1 MKRLISWFK
10 KLFLPLVFIHCCT
23 VSVCLSACLAAVP
36 VRRSTRLSIFVVF
49 LFHLS
54 YIQPNIKRQNLC
66 IRSCNDGST
75 KSRQRIPTEWSF
87 RLIRWM
93 DFRRWLLFEPDN
105 PNFKIVGGFPTRIY
119 LRGAPRPVR
128 CGQKLIQSGQKIA
141 RRPITSKF
149 NSGIN
154 AKTEKKR
161 PPRKSGHF
169 SHDAI

>member
-1 MKRLISWFK
+1 M
-10 KLFLPLVFIHCCT
+10 FIHCCN
-23 VSVCLSACLAAVP
+23 VSLCLSACLAVVP
-36 VRRSTRLSIFVVF
+36 VRRSTCQSIFVVF

-54 YIQPNIKRQNLC
+54 YIQANIKLQKLC
-66 IRSCNDGST
+66 VRSCSDGST

-105 PNFKIVGGFPTRIY
+105 PNFKIVVGIPRRIY
-119 LRGAPRPVR
+119 LHGVPRPVK
-128 CGQKLIQSGQKIA
+128 CSQKLIQSGQKIA
-141 RRPITSKF
+141 QRLITSKF

-154 AKTEKKR
+154 TKSEMKW

-169 SHDAI
+169 SRDALSWRPNL